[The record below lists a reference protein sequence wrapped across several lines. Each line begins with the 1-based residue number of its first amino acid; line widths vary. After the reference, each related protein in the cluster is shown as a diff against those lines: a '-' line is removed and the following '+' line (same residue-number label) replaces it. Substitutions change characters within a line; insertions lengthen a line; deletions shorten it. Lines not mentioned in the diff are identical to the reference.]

1 MNRLDTLLQKAAEEK
16 IDFKTIDYKTQK
28 MIHCTPKVYITPR
41 AGLATAL
48 SLFAFVSILASFNVI
63 DNYSEPEYSAQT
75 SSDIMYDTIV
85 SAYDMYLE
93 D

>member
-16 IDFKTIDYKTQK
+16 IDFQKIDHNTQK

-41 AGLATAL
+41 AGFVTAL
-48 SLFAFVSILASFNVI
+48 SLFAFVSILGSVAAAGR
-63 DNYSEPEYSAQT
+63 YSEPEYTAQT
-75 SSDIMYDTIV
+75 GSDIIYDTIV
-85 SAYDMYLE
+85 SAYDIYLE